1 MRNNEFCKATK
12 CEKSTKSICNIV
24 VKPSYYLRQHNR
36 IISGTFLKTITIFF
50 HINSECTFNAHFFF
64 KGNICRYKQYVDN
77 VDTPIPLVP
86 MNSLFS
92 CIASFSILSYFI
104 FISCGCRNF
113 FVHNLLIRA
122 FYFLCCLTTKQLR
135 MKNQTNYFL
144 LFFLKSPY
152 KLCNMFAGFLFINA
166 RPKML
171 SSPFYSHFNMS
182 NNVMERSLKILL
194 SSEYC
199 FKK

>member
-12 CEKSTKSICNIV
+12 CEKSTISICNIV

-36 IISGTFLKTITIFF
+36 IISGTFLKTITIFL

-64 KGNICRYKQYVDN
+64 KGNICRYKRYVDN

-86 MNSLFS
+86 MNSLTGFFS

-122 FYFLCCLTTKQLR
+122 FYFQCCLTTKQLR
-135 MKNQTNYFL
+135 MKKSNEQCSFN
-144 LFFLKSPY
+144 FLKSRRISCIICFQDFY
-152 KLCNMFAGFLFINA
+152 LSMHGLKCCRRLFIHILTC
-166 RPKML
+166 RI
-171 SSPFYSHFNMS
+171 MS
-182 NNVMERSLKILL
+182 WRDH
-194 SSEYC
+194 
-199 FKK
+199 